1 MCQRRQNL
9 NSQECIN
16 RNIDYLNEQQRH
28 ETAHQNNRMMWILTV
43 QGILFAVLTQM
54 DLIDKNE
61 CLKEAVLCIIIVG
74 LLLSVFGIYSIS
86 VSEVSIGRL
95 LKTEKIYKKIPN
107 KTQEIEHWVIT
118 DTGSDGC
125 KKCARDA
132 VGTCEK

>member
-16 RNIDYLNEQQRH
+16 RNIDYLNELQRH

-43 QGILFAVLTQM
+43 LGILFAVLTQM

-74 LLLSVFGIYSIS
+74 LLLSVSGIYSIS

-107 KTQEIEHWVIT
+107 KPQEIEHWVIT

>member
-43 QGILFAVLTQM
+43 LGILFAVLTQM

-61 CLKEAVLCIIIVG
+61 CLQDAVLCIIIVG
-74 LLLSVFGIYSIS
+74 LLLSVSGIYSIS

-107 KTQEIEHWVIT
+107 KPQEIEHWVIT

-125 KKCARDA
+125 KMCARDA